1 MSKNKNKTPWYVG
14 GMHFECAQCGRCC
27 SGPAEGYI
35 WVTNTE
41 IKLIAEF
48 LKISTESLR
57 KNFLKRI
64 GLRNT
69 IIEKPITKDC
79 IFLQKSSNNTRC
91 TIYPVRPTQCRT
103 WPFWP
108 DNLTDPE
115 AWNRAAQKCLGI
127 NRGRLH
133 SFKEIEK
140 TRKTKKWWLQSEK
153 TPN

>member
-1 MSKNKNKTPWYVG
+1 MAKNKNKTPWYVSG
-14 GMHFECAQCGRCC
+14 LHFECMECGRCC

-57 KNFLKRI
+57 KNFLKRV

-69 IIEKPITKDC
+69 IIENLITKDC
-79 IFLQKSSNNTRC
+79 IFLQKSNNKTQC
-91 TIYPVRPTQCRT
+91 TIYPVRPGQCRT

-108 DNLTDPE
+108 GNLTNPE
-115 AWNRAAQKCLGI
+115 AWNRAAQKCPGI

-133 SFKEIEK
+133 SFEEIERI
-140 TRKTKKWWLQSEK
+140 RKAKKWWLQA
-153 TPN
+153 